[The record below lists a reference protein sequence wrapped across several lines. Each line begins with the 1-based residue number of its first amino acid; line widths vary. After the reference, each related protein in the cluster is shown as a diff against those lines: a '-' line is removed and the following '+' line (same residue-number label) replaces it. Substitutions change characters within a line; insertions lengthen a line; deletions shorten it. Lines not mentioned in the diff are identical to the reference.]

1 MIRRLVLIAA
11 VSCVF
16 VAGSL
21 PSVLAAEKTS
31 KRASKSDQV
40 TQGEFASMLVNVLGL
55 SRFLGA
61 NPSVHE
67 SFAALLENGI
77 SPVTGWQAD
86 KVVTRGDLARVIVQ
100 ALGEEEEIK
109 NPKDPKSWIMHL
121 EKKGISIDT
130 VGSSLTG
137 LKPLPEPIAHN
148 VASVSTDP
156 LDKRH
161 KFNPTDESEYG
172 VDMAAIVRV
181 FSEFELLFG
190 ELRVITPD

>member
-11 VSCVF
+11 VTCVF
-16 VAGSL
+16 VAG
-21 PSVLAAEKTS
+21 PSQSGFAAEK
-31 KRASKSDQV
+31 KSDQV
-40 TQGEFASMLVNVLGL
+40 TQGELASMLVNVLGL
-55 SRFLGA
+55 SRFLSA
-61 NPSVHE
+61 SPSIHE
-67 SFAALLENGI
+67 CITALTENGI
-77 SPVTGWQAD
+77 APLGGWQAD

-100 ALGEEEEIK
+100 ALGEEAQIK
-109 NPKDPKSWIMHL
+109 NPSDPKSWIMHL
-121 EKKGISIDT
+121 EKMGVSIDT
-130 VGSSLTG
+130 VGASLIG
-137 LKPLPEPIAHN
+137 LNPLAEPIAHS